1 MLNTSVA
8 KEVGQMRKIRFI
20 TIIPALTAVC
30 VLGMMVFT
38 GCPGSKTAKGTT
50 FTIALSEDIRAVDP
64 GLAWNYV
71 TNQVTN
77 QITEGL
83 VTLDENNNVVPELAK
98 DWRQHDELT
107 YVFDVRDDIVFSDGS
122 KMTMDDVMFSF
133 QRSADPDGGTYFSD
147 FYDDVE
153 SFSVDGWQFIIKL
166 KHPSAV
172 FKYVPAIGAGRIIS
186 KKYYEKNAAHF
197 GTAAGGIIATGPFV
211 YQKWTSGQEII
222 LKKNT
227 NYWNKQKLAANVVDT
242 LVFKIIPEDTTRVI
256 ALQTGS
262 VDFCVN
268 LPVDMLDQLA
278 GSSNL
283 EFVSTSS
290 YNLTYL
296 AINTERAPMND
307 KNVRKAISRAFNIP
321 EFHRNIIR
329 TAGSA
334 GTILP
339 FGPALYGENASN
351 WQHYLSTA
359 PSYSYDLAAA
369 KEHLSRSAYPNGFNC
384 DLIVSENSLANQ
396 RALYIQE
403 SLKAIGI
410 HVTIRRMSGDE
421 QDTNQM
427 GNVRDANDKRDYDML
442 IGGWEADYPDL
453 NGTIATMYNSSQA
466 GEDGYNAAAYANPT
480 VDALIDLQRLTLD
493 PEKRFAIQS
502 QMMNIIVDEVPYIV
516 FDYTYRHSVLN
527 KKYAGLSISP
537 IWLWVIPVQNVRFA
551 H

>member
-1 MLNTSVA
+1 
-8 KEVGQMRKIRFI
+8 MRTLRYG
-20 TIIPALTAVC
+20 TIILALTAAC
-30 VLGMMVFT
+30 VLGMVVFS
-38 GCPGSKTAKGTT
+38 GCPGSNAKGTT

-83 VTLDENNNVVPELAK
+83 VTIDDNNNIIPELARSWSQT
-98 DWRQHDELT
+98 DDVT
-107 YVFDVRDDIVFSDGS
+107 YVFDVRDNIVFSDGS
-122 KMTMDDVMFSF
+122 KMTMDDVLFSF
-133 QRSADPDGGTYFSD
+133 QRSADPDGATYFSD

-153 SFSVDGWQFIIKL
+153 SFSVDGWKFIIKL

-186 KKYYEKNAAHF
+186 KKHYEKNAAQF
-197 GTAAGGIIATGPFV
+197 GTAKGGIIATGPFV
-211 YQKWTSGQEII
+211 YQKWTSGQEIV

-227 NYWNKQKLAANVVDT
+227 LYWNKQKLAANVVDT

-268 LPVDMLDQLA
+268 IPADMLDQLSA
-278 GSSNL
+278 SPNLNLVSVGSSH
-283 EFVSTSS
+283 
-290 YNLTYL
+290 LTYL

-307 KNVRKAISRAFNIP
+307 VNVRKALSRAFDLP
-321 EFHRNIIR
+321 DFHRNIIR
-329 TAGSA
+329 NAGSA

-351 WQHYLSTA
+351 WERYLDNTQ
-359 PSYSYDLAAA
+359 SYSYDLAAA
-369 KEHLSRSAYPNGFNC
+369 KAHLARSAYPDGFDC

-410 HVTIRRMSGDE
+410 TVTIRRMSGDE
-421 QDTNQM
+421 QDAYQV
-427 GNVRDANDKRDYDML
+427 GNKRDANGKRDYDML

-453 NGTIATMYNSSQA
+453 NGTISTMYNSGQA
-466 GEDGYNAAAYANPT
+466 GEDGYNAAAYVNPA
-480 VDALIDLQRLTLD
+480 VDTLLDLQRTTLD
-493 PEKRFAIQS
+493 SSKRFEVQS
-502 QMMNIIVDEVPYIV
+502 QLMNIIVNDVPYIV
-516 FDYTYRHSVLN
+516 FDYSFRHSVLN
-527 KKYAGLSISP
+527 KKYTGISINP
-537 IWLWVIPVQNVRFA
+537 NWLWVIPVQDVRLA
-551 H
+551 N